1 MPAAAV
7 PQISRVASKWARRAA
22 SASGEYEDGVK
33 STSKSWAGATAAAE
47 KNYQQGVAAAASA
60 GRYGKGVQRAGDAK
74 WKKNSAEKGPA
85 RYAQGVGLAEADYA
99 GQMAPVLE
107 VISRTDLPPRGP
119 AGSDSNFQR
128 VMVLGKAL
136 RALKVGR

>member
-1 MPAAAV
+1 VPAAAV
-7 PQISRVASKWARRAA
+7 PPINRVAAKWARRAA
-22 SASGEYEDGVK
+22 SASSEYEEGVR
-33 STSKSWAGATAAAE
+33 STTKSWASATAAAE
-47 KNYQQGVAAAASA
+47 KNYQQGVAAASAA

-119 AGSDSNFQR
+119 RGSDSNFQR
-128 VMVLGKAL
+128 VMTLGKAL
-136 RALKVGR
+136 RSLSVGR